1 MVAAGSSTPS
11 DDHMRLLVKVA
22 RMYHERGVRQPEI
35 AAHLNLSQARV
46 SRLLKEAVDRGVVR
60 TVVVSPEGVHAEL
73 EDALVARYGLRDAV
87 VVEVEGT
94 GVEVIPALAA
104 ATATYLDATLKGGDV
119 IGVSSWSATLLE
131 AVKVMRAKTSS
142 VAQEV
147 VQLIGGSG
155 SPEVQLHATRL
166 TSRLA
171 ELTGARPVFAPS
183 AALVGSRELRD
194 LLSQEPAMLQVTK
207 TWSHLTLALL
217 GIGSLDPSPL
227 LRRSGNAITAQDQQQ
242 LKELGAVGDV
252 CARYFDAEG
261 NPVDAPFNDRLIG
274 IDPDQLRAVDRRI
287 GVAGGMDKAAAIRG
301 AARGGWINIL
311 ITDVEV
317 ARDLLSDN

>member
-1 MVAAGSSTPS
+1 M
-11 DDHMRLLVKVA
+11 KVA

-35 AAHLNLSQARV
+35 AAHLHMSQPRV

-73 EDALVARYGLRDAV
+73 EDALVTRCGLRDAV
-87 VVEVEGT
+87 VVEVEGA
-94 GVEVIPALAA
+94 GVDVIPALAA

-119 IGVSSWSATLLE
+119 IGISSWSATLLE

-147 VQLIGGSG
+147 VQIVGGSG

-183 AALVGSRELRD
+183 AALVGSPELRD
-194 LLSQEPAMLQVTK
+194 LLSKEPAMAEAMK
-207 TWSHLTLALL
+207 AWSRLTMALL
-217 GIGSLDPSPL
+217 GIGTLEPSPL
-227 LRRSGNAITAQDQQQ
+227 LRLSGNAITPQDQRR
-242 LKELGAVGDV
+242 LKAMGAVGDV

-261 NPVDAPFNDRLIG
+261 EPVAAPFNDRLIG
-274 IDPDQLRAVDRRI
+274 IDLAQLSGAERRI
-287 GVAGGMDKAAAIRG
+287 GVAGGLNKVSAIRG
-301 AARGGWINIL
+301 AVRGGWINIL

-317 ARDLLSDN
+317 ARELLASD

>member
-1 MVAAGSSTPS
+1 
-11 DDHMRLLVKVA
+11 
-22 RMYHERGVRQPEI
+22 MYHERGVRQPEI
-35 AAHLNLSQARV
+35 AAQLNMSQPRV

-73 EDALVARYGLRDAV
+73 EDALVERFGLRDAV
-87 VVEVEGT
+87 VVEVEGP
-94 GVEVIPALAA
+94 GVDVVPALAA
-104 ATATYLDATLKGGDV
+104 ATASYLDATLTGGDT

-131 AVKVMRAKTSS
+131 SVKVMRAKTPS

-147 VQLIGGSG
+147 VQIVGGSG

-171 ELTGARPVFAPS
+171 ELTGAQPVFAPS
-183 AALVGSRELRD
+183 AALVGSRELHD
-194 LLSQEPAMLQVTK
+194 LLSREPAMAETMNA
-207 TWSHLTLALL
+207 WSRLTLALL

-227 LRRSGNAITAQDQQQ
+227 LRRSGNAISADDQRQ
-242 LKELGAVGDV
+242 LRKLGAVGDV
-252 CARYFDAEG
+252 CARYFDANG
-261 NPVDAPFNDRLIG
+261 IPVDAPFNDRIIG
-274 IDPDQLRAVDRRI
+274 IEPDRLRAVDRRV
-287 GVAGGMDKAAAIRG
+287 GVAGGMGKVAAIRG

-317 ARDLLSDN
+317 ARDLLRD